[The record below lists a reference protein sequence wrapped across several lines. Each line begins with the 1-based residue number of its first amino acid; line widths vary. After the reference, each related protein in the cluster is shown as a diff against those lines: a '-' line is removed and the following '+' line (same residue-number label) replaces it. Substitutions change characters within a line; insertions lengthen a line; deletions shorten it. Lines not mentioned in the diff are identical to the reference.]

1 MNRFLTTCIALVSLL
16 AAVTVSAQE
25 RILSYHSDIEIAV
38 DGSMIV
44 SETIQV
50 RAEGDQIRRG
60 IYRDFP
66 TRYSDRFGND
76 YVVDFEVLG
85 VTRNNSQEPFRR
97 ESRGNGV
104 RVYIGDADVTL
115 PPGEYD
121 YTIRYHTDRQLGFF
135 EDHDELYWNVTGNG
149 WAFQIEQASATVSL
163 PAQVPAS
170 DFSITGFTGPFGAS
184 GDAFAANVN
193 DGGAAIETTAPLGP
207 GEGLTLVM
215 SWPKGVVTEPG
226 VLQKLGYVLGD
237 NLGLLL
243 SLLALLASFAYL
255 YKTWDRVGRDPDAG
269 VIFPHYDAPKGYS
282 PASARYISKMAY
294 DSKAFTAAL
303 INLAVKG
310 HLTIKK
316 EGKEYTL
323 DKKTSDQVLA
333 PGEKVLLE
341 KLFRDGDTLVLE
353 KENHATIS
361 TAMTK
366 HRSALRKDYLNIYFS
381 KNWALLLPSFIGSLL
396 VLAIIALSGT
406 MVAMVAVIYAVIVIM
421 HIVFLYLMKAP
432 SIKGR
437 FLMDKLEG
445 FKMYLEVAEQ
455 EDLNLR
461 NPPDKTPEL
470 FERYL
475 PFAIALGVEQA
486 WAEQFAEVFKA
497 LEAQGTNAG
506 HGYHPVWYYGAFH
519 SSHLND
525 FTDSISN
532 SMATAISSSATAP
545 GSTSGT
551 GGGGFSGGGGGGGG
565 GGGW

>member
-1 MNRFLTTCIALVSLL
+1 MNKFLALLIAFASIL
-16 AAVTVSAQE
+16 ATLTVSAQE

-38 DGSMIV
+38 DGSMLV

-50 RAEGDQIRRG
+50 RAEGDQIQRG

-76 YVVDFEVLG
+76 YVVDFEVLD
-85 VTRNNSQEPFRR
+85 VTRDDSQEPFRS
-97 ESRGNGV
+97 ESLGNGV
-104 RVYIGDADVTL
+104 RVYIGDADVVL
-115 PPGEYD
+115 SPGEYS
-121 YTIRYHTDRQLGFF
+121 YTIRYRTDRQLGFF

-149 WAFQIEQASATVSL
+149 WAFQIEQASATVRL
-163 PAQVPAS
+163 PAQIPAS
-170 DFSITGFTGPFGAS
+170 NISVSGYTGSFGAS
-184 GDAFAANVN
+184 GDDFTANVSA
-193 DGGAAIETTAPLGP
+193 GGAAIETTSPLGP
-207 GEGLTLVM
+207 REGLTLVM
-215 SWPKGVVTEPG
+215 SWPKGIITEPG
-226 VLQKLGYVLGD
+226 VLQKLSYVLGD

-255 YKTWDRVGRDPDAG
+255 YKTWDRVGRDPEAG

-282 PASARYISKMAY
+282 PASARYISKMGY

-316 EGKEYTL
+316 EDKKYTL
-323 DKKTSDQVLA
+323 DKKASDQVLA

-341 KLFRDGDTLVLE
+341 NLFKEGDALQLE
-353 KENHATIS
+353 KENYATIS

-381 KNWALLLPSFIGSLL
+381 KNWALLLPSFIGTLL
-396 VLAIIALSGT
+396 ILIIIALSDA
-406 MVAMVAVIYAVIVIM
+406 MVVMVAVIYAVIVIM
-421 HIVFLYLMKAP
+421 HLVFLYLMKAP

-437 FLMDKLEG
+437 LLMDKLEG

-486 WAEQFAEVFKA
+486 WAEQFAAVFSA
-497 LEAQGTNAG
+497 LQNQGE

-519 SSHLND
+519 CSNLND
-525 FTDSISN
+525 FTDSVSG
-532 SMATAISSSATAP
+532 SMTTAISSSATAP
-545 GSTSGT
+545 GSAS